1 MFPVNTNFMDLLMF
15 FVNNSYG
22 PFVGFNGCGVI
33 MAVSVRLYLTAG
45 IAMVGARASAIAP
58 IEAPPPHIQIRASQP
73 VVVVDD
79 VNLTASTPTGF
90 LNAAET
96 ILGGFE
102 SASTVLTG
110 GRRQPDRHRPDQHQH
125 QRARDFGFLS
135 GKA

>member
-1 MFPVNTNFMDLLMF
+1 
-15 FVNNSYG
+15 
-22 PFVGFNGCGVI
+22 
-33 MAVSVRLYLTAG
+33 
-45 IAMVGARASAIAP
+45 MVGASVIAIAP

-102 SASTVLTG
+102 SASTVRTG
-110 GRRQPDRHRPDQHQH
+110 AGVNQIGTGLINTSTTGLGALGPDLEKRSWCRL
-125 QRARDFGFLS
+125 RAT
-135 GKA
+135 AQ